1 MRVVEF
7 SVILPVRNGW
17 PYVKDCVES
26 VLSQS
31 HRNLELTIL
40 DNQSKDETV
49 PWVESLR
56 DPRVRLFKSDR
67 SLSISES
74 WARARHVDK
83 REFVT
88 LIGHDDLFDPT
99 FLEVVAA
106 LIGKHPKAALY
117 QTGARFINS
126 RGARMRACQPVAEHE
141 TAADYLTARFLSK
154 RDVFG
159 TGFVMRS
166 ADYDRVGGIPPF
178 EKLLFADDALWLSLM
193 EGSYKANDPRELFS
207 VRIHPK
213 SESASL
219 PSAWLSLLL
228 GLNQFT
234 EFLSGYTQRNADV
247 RSVVEN
253 LAPSFLLN
261 YHRNLYI
268 FALVH
273 ACQQNTKIDP
283 ATVARIES
291 SLATHAPGVA
301 PQLHSSAKVR
311 AIEALNASPLRAGVP
326 HLWNAYY
333 RLKTRAA

>member
-1 MRVVEF
+1 VVEF

-17 PYVKDCVES
+17 PYVKQCVES

-31 HRNLELTIL
+31 YPHLELAVL
-40 DNQSKDETV
+40 DNQSTDETV
-49 PWVESLR
+49 SWVENLR

-74 WARARHVDK
+74 WARAKDVDK
-83 REFVT
+83 REFLT
-88 LIGHDDLFDPT
+88 LIGHDDVFDVD
-99 FLEVVAA
+99 FLATIAA
-106 LIGKHPKAALY
+106 LIAKHPRAALY
-117 QTGARFINS
+117 QTGARLINS
-126 RGARMRACQPVAEHE
+126 DGARIRGCEPVAEKE
-141 TAADYLTARFLSK
+141 TAADYLTARFSSK

-166 ADYDRVGGIPPF
+166 ADYQRLGGIPPF
-178 EKLLFADDALWLSLM
+178 EKLLFADDALWLGLM

-219 PSAWLSLLL
+219 PSAWTSLLR

-234 EFLSGYTQRNADV
+234 EFLDQYTKRNAEV
-247 RSVVEN
+247 REVVAD
-253 LAPSFLLN
+253 LAPGFLLN

-268 FALVH
+268 FALVD
-273 ACQQNTKIDP
+273 ACQRSAKIDP

-291 SLATHAPGVA
+291 SLAAYAPALA
-301 PQLHSSAKVR
+301 PQLHTSAKVR
-311 AIEALNASPLRAGVP
+311 AIEVLNASPLRSGVP
-326 HLWNAYY
+326 HLWNVYY

>member
-1 MRVVEF
+1 MVEF

-17 PYVKDCVES
+17 PYVKECVES

-31 HRNLELTIL
+31 YPHLELTVL
-40 DNQSKDETV
+40 DNQSTDETV
-49 PWVESLR
+49 SWVESLR
-56 DPRVRLFKSDR
+56 DPRVRLAKSDR

-74 WARARHVDK
+74 WARAKDVDK
-83 REFVT
+83 REFLT
-88 LIGHDDLFDPT
+88 LIGHDDVFDRD
-99 FLEVVAA
+99 FLATVAA
-106 LIGKHPKAALY
+106 LIEKHPRAALY
-117 QTGARFINS
+117 QTGARLINS
-126 RGARMRACQPVAEHE
+126 GGARIRACEPVAEKE
-141 TAADYLTARFLSK
+141 TAADYLTARFSSK

-166 ADYDRVGGIPPF
+166 ADYERLGGIPAF

-213 SESASL
+213 SESASM
-219 PSAWLSLLL
+219 PSAWISLLK

-234 EFLSGYTQRNADV
+234 EFLASYTKRNADV
-247 RSVVEN
+247 KDVVAN

-261 YHRNLYI
+261 YHRNIYI

-273 ACQQNTKIDP
+273 ACQRNAKIDL
-283 ATVARIES
+283 ATVASIES
-291 SLATHAPGVA
+291 SLAQHVPGLA

-311 AIEALNASPLRAGVP
+311 AIEVLNASPLRAGVP
-326 HLWNAYY
+326 LLWNAYY